1 MGALHQRAVRQV
13 ALNGEAGRTYS
24 FSALSSNSSGS
35 RPFMPRDA
43 GSTSVPTGRLDPDRG
58 LTACRQQAQ
67 GRILSFCFDET
78 GADAASGL

>member
-43 GSTSVPTGRLDPDRG
+43 GANPVKATISLRKRRFSIRDR
-58 LTACRQQAQ
+58 
-67 GRILSFCFDET
+67 ET
-78 GADAASGL
+78 LCPLGSL